1 MLLVDHR
8 TAGLWL
14 PTGGH
19 VEPDEDPATTVTREA
34 REELGIDAVLARGL
48 TSNPLFVTQTT
59 TVGVGPGHIDVSLW
73 YVLDGQVAQPLQP
86 DSGEFVATAVV
97 GVRGHRRRAPR
108 GSRSSPASSPSS
120 PHELS

>member
-48 TSNPLFVTQTT
+48 SSNPLFVTQTT
-59 TVGVGPGHIDVSLW
+59 TVGAGPGHVDVSLW

-86 DSGEFVATAVV
+86 DSGEFVATAWWTFDDIAAEP
-97 GVRGHRRRAPR
+97 RADPQLPR
-108 GSRSSPASSPSS
+108 FITKLT
-120 PHELS
+120 HELS